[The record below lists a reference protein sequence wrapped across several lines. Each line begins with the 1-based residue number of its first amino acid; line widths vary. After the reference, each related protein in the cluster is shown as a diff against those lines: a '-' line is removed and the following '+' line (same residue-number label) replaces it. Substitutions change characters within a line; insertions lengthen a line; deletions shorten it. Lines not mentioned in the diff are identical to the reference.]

1 MRQRSTAV
9 MLALVIGICSA
20 SISWAQNGVQVPA
33 QQRELTRILSKYNDL
48 HESAPNNI
56 QRDKIDSE
64 FRKEFC
70 AAIPKG
76 EVSGW
81 VGEVNSIDNNSPDK
95 GIRLSLGV
103 HTQDLSSGGL
113 GVELSLGNYYAY
125 GVDEKNTQPHGPTV
139 IPVNSPLYN
148 TVSMFRSGDT
158 VIFSGTFI
166 PYSSPQACYDSISYA
181 TYFSLFRFSTIR
193 KIGWGITF

>member
-1 MRQRSTAV
+1 MSQRLASV
-9 MLALVIGICSA
+9 VLALVVGVCCA

-56 QRDKIDSE
+56 QRDKTDLE

-70 AAIPKG
+70 AAIPRG

-81 VGEVNSIDNNSPDK
+81 VGEVNSIDNNSPDM

-113 GVELSLGNYYAY
+113 GV
-125 GVDEKNTQPHGPTV
+125 
-139 IPVNSPLYN
+139 
-148 TVSMFRSGDT
+148 
-158 VIFSGTFI
+158 
-166 PYSSPQACYDSISYA
+166 
-181 TYFSLFRFSTIR
+181 
-193 KIGWGITF
+193 

>member
-1 MRQRSTAV
+1 MSQRPASV
-9 MLALVIGICSA
+9 VLALVVGLCSA

-56 QRDKIDSE
+56 QRDKTDLE

-81 VGEVNSIDNNSPDK
+81 VGEVNSIDNNSPDM
-95 GIRLSLGV
+95 GIRLSLEV

-113 GVELSLGNYYAY
+113 GVELS
-125 GVDEKNTQPHGPTV
+125 
-139 IPVNSPLYN
+139 
-148 TVSMFRSGDT
+148 FRELLC
-158 VIFSGTFI
+158 VW
-166 PYSSPQACYDSISYA
+166 
-181 TYFSLFRFSTIR
+181 RR
-193 KIGWGITF
+193 